1 MIKTVQISD
10 VLHDKLK
17 KDALDKKVTLRVL
30 VEGILERTLEKHLEL
45 KNNKKK

>member
-17 KDALDKKVTLRVL
+17 KMALNEKVTLRVL
-30 VEGILERTLEKHLEL
+30 VEKILEKHIEL
-45 KNNKKK
+45 KNNQKK